1 MAVSVATLWVEPG
14 VARPVDAPA
23 CANPADP
30 AGWVAAMTTAQK
42 RWLVGRLETQALYG
56 TRVYLLDTS
65 GEWAKIAVPSQPT
78 PRNSWGYPGWVPT
91 RQLTDVAPEPGLRT
105 AIVKSRTAWLWKTP
119 ELSGRVLQLS
129 YDTRLQ
135 AVAWTPTSVEVLTLD
150 GRHLYVR
157 RSVVA
162 LHTPGTAWPK
172 VTGARLVKEARRF
185 LRLQYLW
192 AGTAG
197 YGFDCSG
204 FTYAVHHALNKTIQ
218 RDAGPQGARG
228 ERIATRAALRP
239 GDLVFFRDSSGRIHH
254 VGMYVGDGRM
264 VHAPHTGA
272 AVATVSIYRE
282 PYFSEFAGGR
292 RYWR

>member
-1 MAVSVATLWVEPG
+1 M
-14 VARPVDAPA
+14 
-23 CANPADP
+23 
-30 AGWVAAMTTAQK
+30 
-42 RWLVGRLETQALYG
+42 
-56 TRVYLLDTS
+56 
-65 GEWAKIAVPSQPT
+65 PSQPT

-91 RQLTDVAPEPGLRT
+91 RQLTGVAPEAGLRT
-105 AIVKSRTAWLWKTP
+105 AIVKNRAVWLYGTA
-119 ELSGRVLQLS
+119 ELTGRVLQLS

-135 AVAWTPTSVEVLTLD
+135 AVAWTPTSVEVLALD

-157 RSVVA
+157 RSVVT
-162 LHTPGTAWPK
+162 LHAPGTAWPR
-172 VTGARLVKEARRF
+172 VTGAKLVKEARRF
-185 LRLQYLW
+185 LGLQYLW
-192 AGTAG
+192 AGTS
-197 YGFDCSG
+197 GFGVDCSG

-239 GDLVFFRDSSGRIHH
+239 GDLVFFRNSSGQIHH

-272 AVATVSIYRE
+272 AVATVSIYTQ
-282 PYFSEFAGGR
+282 PYFSEFTGGR